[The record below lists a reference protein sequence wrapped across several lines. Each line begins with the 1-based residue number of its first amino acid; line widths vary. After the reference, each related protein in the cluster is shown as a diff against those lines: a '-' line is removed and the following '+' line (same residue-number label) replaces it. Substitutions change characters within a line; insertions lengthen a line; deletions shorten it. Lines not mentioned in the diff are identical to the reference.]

1 MPPCIRFY
9 DMMYIIYFRIWNL
22 SISGDLKTAPFLPL
36 FWQLAA
42 SKGPLS
48 DSFWRRR
55 QSSCFGCR
63 RARVSNAGRS
73 CFWSQVGL
81 LEYDGAFPEVHTML
95 SLFQY
100 RLFMNW
106 WSRILKILAWGFYPY
121 RSQFLKPGLQIMHA
135 KKHDTANALQSRKS
149 MANLGWPA
157 LESLAASMWFA
168 KNVYLGGG
176 FKHFLF
182 LPLPGEMIQ
191 FD

>member
-1 MPPCIRFY
+1 MPPCIRWHDVYHLFPY
-9 DMMYIIYFRIWNL
+9 LEPI
-22 SISGDLKTAPFLPL
+22 DLWWSQTQHLFCHY

-81 LEYDGAFPEVHTML
+81 FEDDGAFPEVHTML

-100 RLFMNW
+100 RLLW
-106 WSRILKILAWGFYPY
+106 TGE
-121 RSQFLKPGLQIMHA
+121 
-135 KKHDTANALQSRKS
+135 NASWKYWRGVSIPVGHSVWKQGCKSCMLCTRHRRVLQSRKS

-157 LESLAASMWFA
+157 LESLAASKWFA
-168 KNVYLGGG
+168 KNIYSLG
-176 FKHFLF
+176 
-182 LPLPGEMIQ
+182 IQ
-191 FD
+191 MRTCMYEVM